1 MRRATVKLKP
11 VPRDKRP
18 ALPNDHDAPKGTTL
32 DRLLDGRV
40 QLLQPA
46 EGYRVALDPVLLA
59 AAVTPPSGGR
69 VLDLGCGVGAA
80 ALCLL
85 ARRSDLTVLGLELQ
99 PDLADL
105 AARNAALN
113 EAQRFHVLQGDAA
126 AAQRVLPAASF
137 DAVIS
142 NPPHLAAGSGGGAA
156 NAGRSL
162 AHLES
167 SLDLAGW
174 VARALFWLK
183 PRGTLTLV
191 HRADRLP
198 ELLAALR
205 RGTGAIRIFPL
216 WPRAGEPAKRVLLAA
231 TKGSRAPARLL
242 PGLVLHGGAGFSTAA
257 EAVLRQGAALDLGD

>member
-1 MRRATVKLKP
+1 MPHNASAP
-11 VPRDKRP
+11 P
-18 ALPNDHDAPKGTTL
+18 ATTL
-32 DRLLDGRV
+32 DRLLGGRV

-46 EGYRVALDPVLLA
+46 EGYRVAVDPVLLA
-59 AAVTPPSGGR
+59 AAAHPPQGGA

-85 ARRSDLTVLGLELQ
+85 ARRDDVTAIGLELQ
-99 PDLADL
+99 PEL
-105 AARNAALN
+105 AALAQENARLN
-113 EAQRFHVLQGDAA
+113 AMAERFRVVTGDAA
-126 AAQRVLPAASF
+126 QEQGIAQSSV
-137 DAVIS
+137 DAVVS
-142 NPPHLAAGSGGGAA
+142 NPPHLAAGSGRDTAH
-156 NAGRSL
+156 AGRSL

-174 VARALFWLK
+174 IARALFWLK

-205 RGTGAIRIFPL
+205 RGAGSIRIFPL

-242 PGLVLHGGAGFSTAA
+242 PGLVLHEGGGFTAQA
-257 EAVLRQGAALDLGD
+257 EAVLRQGAALDLGP

>member
-1 MRRATVKLKP
+1 MPSNVSA
-11 VPRDKRP
+11 P
-18 ALPNDHDAPKGTTL
+18 ANTTL
-32 DRLLDGRV
+32 DSLLGGRV
-40 QLLQPA
+40 ALKQPA
-46 EGYRVALDPVLLA
+46 DGYRVAADPVLLA
-59 AAVTPPSGGR
+59 AAANPPVGGV

-85 ARRSDLTVLGLELQ
+85 ARRDDLTAVGLELQ
-99 PDLADL
+99 PEL
-105 AARNAALN
+105 AALARENATLN
-113 EAQRFHVLQGDAA
+113 GVADRLRVLTGDAA
-126 AAQRVLPAASF
+126 EAQEEIAKAGIA
-137 DAVIS
+137 AVIS
-142 NPPHLAAGSGGGAA
+142 NPPYLAAGSGLDNA

-162 AHLES
+162 ANLES

-174 VARALFWLK
+174 VARALSWLQ

-205 RGTGAIRIFPL
+205 RGAGSIRIFPL

-242 PGLVLHGGAGFSTAA
+242 PGLVLHEAAGFTAAA